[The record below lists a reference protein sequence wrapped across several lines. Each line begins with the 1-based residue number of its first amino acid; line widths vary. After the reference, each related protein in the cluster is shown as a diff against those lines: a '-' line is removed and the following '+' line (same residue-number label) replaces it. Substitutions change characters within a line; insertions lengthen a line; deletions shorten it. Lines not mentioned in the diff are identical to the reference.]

1 MQKEQLKIED
11 EDDEDDSPTKQP
23 EVIKA
28 KIVPKQQPSNTRLS
42 RFAMQPE
49 GPEEKDEELTKK
61 IMQKY
66 NSEAVLETINRIQV
80 KTKAVNE
87 NDMLNLSRRS
97 NVESLKDSRQLDLS
111 RKNSNNSN

>member
-1 MQKEQLKIED
+1 MQKEQQKIDDEED
-11 EDDEDDSPTKQP
+11 EDESPTKQP
-23 EVIKA
+23 EVTKA
-28 KIVPKQQPSNTRLS
+28 KLVPKQQQSNTRLS

-49 GPEEKDEELTKK
+49 AAEEKDEELTKK

-97 NVESLKDSRQLDLS
+97 NVESFKDSKQLDLS